1 MAMGHMMI
9 SSVQKSLI
17 LVSTL
22 YITHWMHLHKCIH
35 MDKVEVHQIL
45 RLYIMTCRR
54 WPCMLL
60 WREFSSKC
68 VVLIFRKIKYSKEIF
83 SMKTLIFMMLGWEVK
98 EVKSITIYSQKT
110 QFHHWSQ
117 ERFLFY
123 CLQKYGRGGGGCTV
137 ASVLPSTIRGKV
149 NEKSTFG
156 KVCWWRQLLVA
167 WPQLW

>member
-1 MAMGHMMI
+1 
-9 SSVQKSLI
+9 
-17 LVSTL
+17 
-22 YITHWMHLHKCIH
+22 
-35 MDKVEVHQIL
+35 
-45 RLYIMTCRR
+45 
-54 WPCMLL
+54 MLL

-123 CLQKYGRGGGGCTV
+123 CLQKYGRGGGGVHSSKCSSIHNT
-137 ASVLPSTIRGKV
+137 GQ
-149 NEKSTFG
+149 G
-156 KVCWWRQLLVA
+156 Q
-167 WPQLW
+167 